1 LKDREPA
8 DIRLEQNNSD
18 EANCTQSAILIS
30 IKELMLYTV
39 LSREDRM
46 RPVYRLSQWMNLFMV
61 VSIIIGLTGCT
72 GDLWNRISDLEQQM
86 ATMSADH
93 RVLPQQ
99 METLQL
105 KVQTMDQ
112 EIRSRQSRVLAEIEH
127 FRNEDLAHFTQRLE
141 TLAQNFQSF
150 RKEMVSSAPWEQ
162 MHAEVADVQA
172 ALSRMKLSLDQLQVQ
187 QDQSHPSI
195 IKRPTTVNKTIPA
208 ETKAA
213 AASKTP

>member
-1 LKDREPA
+1 
-8 DIRLEQNNSD
+8 
-18 EANCTQSAILIS
+18 
-30 IKELMLYTV
+30 
-39 LSREDRM
+39 M
-46 RPVYRLSQWMNLFMV
+46 RAVYRLSQWVNLFIVATVMV
-61 VSIIIGLTGCT
+61 GPAGCT

-99 METLQL
+99 IETLQL

-112 EIRSRQSRVLAEIEH
+112 EIRSRQSRVLTEIEH

-150 RKEMVSSAPWEQ
+150 RKEMVGSAPWEQ

-172 ALSRMKLSLDQLQVQ
+172 ALSRMKSSLDQIQMQ
-187 QDQSHPSI
+187 QEQSHPPVV
-195 IKRPTTVNKTIPA
+195 KRPTASNKTISTTD
-208 ETKAA
+208 TKAA
-213 AASKTP
+213 SAAKTP

>member
-1 LKDREPA
+1 
-8 DIRLEQNNSD
+8 
-18 EANCTQSAILIS
+18 
-30 IKELMLYTV
+30 
-39 LSREDRM
+39 M
-46 RPVYRLSQWMNLFMV
+46 RPIYRLSPWVNL
-61 VSIIIGLTGCT
+61 SIIASVMMGLPGCT
-72 GDLWNRISDLEQQM
+72 GDLWNRISELEQQM
-86 ATMSADH
+86 ATVSADH

-112 EIRSRQSRVLAEIEH
+112 EIRSRQSRVLTEIEH

-141 TLAQNFQSF
+141 TLAQNFQGF

-172 ALSRMKLSLDQLQVQ
+172 ALSRMKLSLDQIQVQ
-187 QDQSHPSI
+187 QEQSHSQAT
-195 IKRPTTVNKTIPA
+195 KRSTSVMKTIPAA

-213 AASKTP
+213 SASKAP

>member
-1 LKDREPA
+1 
-8 DIRLEQNNSD
+8 
-18 EANCTQSAILIS
+18 
-30 IKELMLYTV
+30 
-39 LSREDRM
+39 M
-46 RPVYRLSQWMNLFMV
+46 RAVYRSSQWVNLFLVATVMMA
-61 VSIIIGLTGCT
+61 LTGCT

-93 RVLPQQ
+93 RVLPEQI
-99 METLQL
+99 EILQL

-112 EIRSRQSRVLAEIEH
+112 EIRSRQSRVLTEIEH

-150 RKEMVSSAPWEQ
+150 RKEMVGSAPWEQ

-172 ALSRMKLSLDQLQVQ
+172 ALSRMKSSFDQIQMQQEQV
-187 QDQSHPSI
+187 HPPVV
-195 IKRPTTVNKTIPA
+195 KRPTAGNKTISTT

-213 AASKTP
+213 SAAKTP

>member
-1 LKDREPA
+1 
-8 DIRLEQNNSD
+8 
-18 EANCTQSAILIS
+18 
-30 IKELMLYTV
+30 
-39 LSREDRM
+39 M
-46 RPVYRLSQWMNLFMV
+46 RPVCRLSQWVNLFMV
-61 VSIIIGLTGCT
+61 MSVIIGLTGCT
-72 GDLWNRISDLEQQM
+72 GDLWNRISDLEQQI

-172 ALSRMKLSLDQLQVQ
+172 ALSRMKLSLDQIQVQ
-187 QDQSHPSI
+187 QEQSHSPV
-195 IKRPTTVNKTIPA
+195 IKRPTTINKTIPA

>member
-8 DIRLEQNNSD
+8 DIRLEQSDSD

-30 IKELMLYTV
+30 IKELILYSV

-46 RPVYRLSQWMNLFMV
+46 RPVYRLSQCVNLFMM
-61 VSIIIGLTGCT
+61 VSVIGLTGCT

-105 KVQTMDQ
+105 KVQTMDL

-172 ALSRMKLSLDQLQVQ
+172 ALSRMKLSLDQIQVQ
-187 QDQSHPSI
+187 QEQSYPPI
-195 IKRPTTVNKTIPA
+195 AKRPTANKTVSA
-208 ETKAA
+208 TETKAA
-213 AASKTP
+213 SATKTP